1 MPITPCRDKWSGTMT
16 DRERFNAQMHYQ
28 PFDRC
33 FNMEFGYWDENFIQ
47 WPIFFKNGITNNEE
61 ADIFFNFDRQF
72 SISGNIWLSPVFSE
86 EVVEVRENTK
96 VLINSDGLLAEV
108 PLDGHDTIPHFIK
121 SSIETPDDWAKV
133 KADMDK
139 QDAFANQKVINETA
153 RAYLASTDWMVV
165 RAAEG
170 GTAVPSDVTTKRA
183 AERAKVVDY
192 ADFSA

>member
-1 MPITPCRDKWSGTMT
+1 MADCAQAIQSLGTFEFVIRGDVTTETEFNENVSWVSGA
-16 DRERFNAQMHYQ
+16 DSNGSAI
-28 PFDRC
+28 
-33 FNMEFGYWDENFIQ
+33 FGS
-47 WPIFFKNGITNNEE
+47 K
-61 ADIFFNFDRQF
+61 
-72 SISGNIWLSPVFSE
+72 
-86 EVVEVRENTK
+86 
-96 VLINSDGLLAEV
+96 
-108 PLDGHDTIPHFIK
+108 
-121 SSIETPDDWAKV
+121 PDAVTWAKV

-192 ADFSA
+192 ADFSG